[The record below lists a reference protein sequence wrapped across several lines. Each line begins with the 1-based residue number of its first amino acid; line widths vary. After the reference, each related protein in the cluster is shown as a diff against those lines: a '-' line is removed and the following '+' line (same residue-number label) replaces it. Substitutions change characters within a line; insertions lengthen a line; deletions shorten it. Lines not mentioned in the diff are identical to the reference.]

1 MHAALGRATA
11 RRRTGRPDRV
21 PRAGGPAR
29 SGEGSCP
36 PRYRTPEGSPP
47 PPRALQRANAPMS
60 GALDAKL
67 GSAAFQ
73 ASQGET
79 KTHLESLLGT
89 KLSPRTDD
97 TDNTAPDPNSAV
109 AVAVQ
114 KSDGVELDSVSLSLA
129 ATPLGLPVVWP
140 RPSLPC
146 RALSAPRRAHAG
158 PGCAARAL
166 APPSPRT
173 RRG

>member
-1 MHAALGRATA
+1 
-11 RRRTGRPDRV
+11 
-21 PRAGGPAR
+21 
-29 SGEGSCP
+29 
-36 PRYRTPEGSPP
+36 
-47 PPRALQRANAPMS
+47 MS
-60 GALDAKL
+60 GALDAER

-89 KLSPRTDD
+89 KLSPRNDD

-129 ATPLGLPVVWP
+129 ATPLGLSVVWP

-146 RALSAPRRAHAG
+146 CAPSAPPPRARR
-158 PGCAARAL
+158 PWLRSARTGASQPTDTPWLTPTAL
-166 APPSPRT
+166 AGHRCPV
-173 RRG
+173 